1 MFGKIKAWLQG
12 FGDIIDWILR
22 IGAASAVV
30 GSMGFFIK
38 QWISGIDTTQLI
50 LVLVAVFGFVLIL
63 LSIIL
68 RWLKNR
74 SVRNIPDIL
83 YKMDEKMKCLIGTAT
98 LPEAKMSKFLDDAGE
113 LWSIDVPRIKTAFI
127 SGNYKDM
134 KEMVRE
140 YEKNNPFQQ
149 SSPHQ
154 PFKMLSEFLNNL
166 AGLMKTDGISID
178 DVKDNEY
185 RKLEKQLEV
194 LQKRLRDS
202 KSVKSITAY
211 MLWWN
216 GGNHYWLLQHYEQGY
231 DLSQPFIPAKV
242 KAAIPQL
249 EFLIKAVV
257 KEYLGYVKD
266 NIYGNNKPQE
276 MTKE

>member
-1 MFGKIKAWLQG
+1 MFGKIKVWLQG

-30 GSMGFFIK
+30 GSMGFFIV
-38 QWISGIDTTQLI
+38 QWVKGIGTTQLI
-50 LVLVAVFGFVLIL
+50 LVLVAMFGFILIL
-63 LSIIL
+63 LSILL

-74 SVRNIPDIL
+74 SVRNIPDML
-83 YKMDEKMKCLIGTAT
+83 YKMDEKMKCLIETAT
-98 LPEAKMSKFLDDAGE
+98 LPEAKMLGFLNDAGE
-113 LWSIDVPRIKTAFI
+113 LWNIDVPRIKIAFI
-127 SGNYKDM
+127 SGDYNDM
-134 KEMVRE
+134 KEMVKE
-140 YEKNNPFQQ
+140 YERNNPYLP
-149 SSPHQ
+149 SSPQ
-154 PFKMLSEFLNNL
+154 PFKILSEFLNNL
-166 AGLMKTDGISID
+166 AGLMKTDEIGIDNI
-178 DVKDNEY
+178 KDNKY
-185 RKLEKQLEV
+185 RKMEKQLEI

-202 KSVKSITAY
+202 KSVKSINAY

-216 GGNHYWLLQHYEQGY
+216 GGNHYWLLRHYEQG
-231 DLSQPFIPAKV
+231 DLSQPFMPAKV

-266 NIYGNNKPQE
+266 NIYGNNKHQE